1 MLSTAYSGPLEVTLT
16 PTAAVDWRLVSDFV
30 LRIVL
35 WRESN
40 VTLEDMALSA
50 SFFLGPVSHVNYQK
64 HPGVWKNAFVNRW
77 ASRTLDD
84 LGSHIVCFLSYGKVS
99 DGSTIEVAVLKCA
112 SDAGLDCVNVSVTMA
127 MDARAA
133 ARMIPCAKTAVLLYW
148 REFLQSHAQRVVAT
162 AEAGCSLADLTCDFL
177 AHAGVDEFSTV
188 WQCEDGCQSSFPVK
202 LIRDTACF
210 FGRLSS
216 SLVFVAMLLT
226 NVDEGHRFMVM
237 FKPNTHSIG
246 VATLTGIPLLKKMGM
261 VESTVFVS
269 MAVVCDDGVP
279 DAIWLPDTEEP
290 LGEFPSEN
298 ELIENVPEIAC
309 EALPVCSCIDYSGQK
324 SPLRGFSTMV
334 PELRRATFFRRGS
347 LPPSAGYRWNGRMF
361 MVFPKMSVGGIIF
374 VPTRYKDGSTYFA
387 PIINLPIPVCD
398 GKGKFVIYIVVAALK
413 RSVKGFQCALL
424 GNFENGAFAPLL
436 ARDFFQE
443 LSLQTGCTRRE
454 QLRRWSLAYV
464 LRSNLV
470 PLVATAVPAESSTG
484 RPKKRARKQLPVPR
498 VDHSSPGYK
507 LHCAC
512 ERATSV
518 PLSRI
523 LADNGQSIAS
533 VLIAVTREAL
543 GATNAPPPSS
553 IHRGV
558 EFAAPL
564 FSEFGI
570 KAYSYENRRR
580 YSTSEDVSAHTI
592 DMQNNN
598 NKTKLRSMYMAL
610 RAVMMQLSSAAQG
623 LLSHADKFGDTT
635 GLSRLAAKTRLFA
648 MPGGPGP
655 DAPTD

>member
-1 MLSTAYSGPLEVTLT
+1 MTA
-16 PTAAVDWRLVSDFV
+16 TAAVDWQLVAEFV

-35 WRESN
+35 WRESA
-40 VTLEDMALSA
+40 VTLEDMAFSA
-50 SFFLGPVSHVNYQK
+50 SHFLGPVSHVDYHK
-64 HPGVWKNAFVNRW
+64 HPGVWKSAFVNRW
-77 ASRTLDD
+77 AMQTLDE
-84 LGSHIVCFLSYGKVS
+84 LGDHIVCFLSYGKVS
-99 DGSTIEVAVLKCA
+99 YNTTIEVGVLRCA

-127 MDARAA
+127 MDAQAA
-133 ARMIPCAKTAVLLYW
+133 ARMVPSAKTAVLLYW
-148 REFLQSHAQRVVAT
+148 REFLQSHAQHVVAT
-162 AEAGCSLADLTCDFL
+162 ASAGCSLAELTCEFL
-177 AHAGVDEFSTV
+177 AHAGIDEFSTV
-188 WQCEDGCQSSFPVK
+188 WQCEGDCQSSFPAK

-216 SLVFVAMLLT
+216 SLVYVAMLLT

-246 VATLTGIPLLKKMGM
+246 VATLAGVPMLKRLGM

-290 LGEFPSEN
+290 LGENPSEK
-298 ELIENVPEIAC
+298 ELTEHLPEIAC

-334 PELRRATFFRRGS
+334 PEIQTATFFRRGS

-361 MVFPKMSVGGIIF
+361 MVFPDMSVGGIIF
-374 VPTRYKDGSTYFA
+374 VPTKYQDGSTYFS

-398 GKGKFVIYIVVAALK
+398 GKGKFVVYMIVVALK

-424 GNFENGAFAPLL
+424 GNFENDAFTPLL

-470 PLVATAVPAESSTG
+470 PLVSTSVPAESSTS

-498 VDHSSPGYK
+498 VDYASPGYK

-512 ERATSV
+512 QRATSV

-543 GATNAPPPSS
+543 GATHAPPPSS
-553 IHRGV
+553 IYRGI

-570 KAYSYENRRR
+570 RAYSYENRRR
-580 YSTSEDVSAHTI
+580 YSTSEDVSAHAI

-598 NKTKLRSMYMAL
+598 NKTKLRSTHMAL

-623 LLSHADKFGDTT
+623 LLSHTDGDTT

-648 MPGGPGP
+648 MPGVSKNDSASKDHGF
-655 DAPTD
+655 